1 MPQQVR
7 SSSHD
12 GIAVL
17 EISKLRELNYQR
29 SGGQ

>member
-12 GIAVL
+12 GAVL
-17 EISKLRELNYQR
+17 EISKFRELHYQR